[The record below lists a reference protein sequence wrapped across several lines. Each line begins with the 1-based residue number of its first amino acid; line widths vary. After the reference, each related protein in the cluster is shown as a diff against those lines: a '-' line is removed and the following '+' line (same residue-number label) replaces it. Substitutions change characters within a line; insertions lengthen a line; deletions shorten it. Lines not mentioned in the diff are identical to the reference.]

1 MRLSQLARKLALR
14 PSEVVTFL
22 SAYQITLEEGLNARL
37 TDEQVEKVVRY
48 FAPDRLSEIK
58 AEPVKEEIKPEIK
71 QEEAVLTVEEE
82 QPEVVVPIIESVAVS
97 QIAQAEEEKTDVIK
111 VPKVE
116 LAGLKVLGKIE
127 LPEAKKKTTEQPGE
141 TEPSTEP
148 LRPKREDRRKQNDRP
163 RQQPPRSYKNP
174 VTLEREQQERE
185 AEEKRKEKAK
195 REKDKKAEYYYSRVK
210 AGAQPKPVRSIMEEH
225 TEEVKERKPVPKGL
239 WGRFMNWLNG

>member
-58 AEPVKEEIKPEIK
+58 AEPVKEENKLEIQ
-71 QEEAVLTVEEE
+71 QEEPVLIAKEE
-82 QPEVVVPIIESVAVS
+82 QQEVVVPIIESVVAS
-97 QIAQAEEEKTDVIK
+97 QITLEEEKTDVIK
-111 VPKVE
+111 APKVE

-127 LPEAKKKTTEQPGE
+127 LPEAKKKATDQAGE
-141 TEPSTEP
+141 TEPSKEQA
-148 LRPKREDRRKQNDRP
+148 RPRREDRRKQNDRP

-174 VTLEREQQERE
+174 VALEREQQE

-225 TEEVKERKPVPKGL
+225 AEEVKERRPAPKGL